1 MIRRAYSILKKNA
14 PLNITTTAWGKMKD
28 VLDKDNTRHAFKFSA
43 QGGGCNGYNY
53 IIEPKSLNDKLSE
66 KVEINSK
73 ITMEVCSKSLLHIL
87 GTNIDWEKTI
97 MGETFTFSNPNAA
110 GTCGCGTSFS
120 V

>member
-1 MIRRAYSILKKNA
+1 MNSVVNISKRASKQLINIAKTQKTNVLSFSIK
-14 PLNITTTAWGKMKD
+14 
-28 VLDKDNTRHAFKFSA
+28 
-43 QGGGCNGYNY
+43 GGGCNGYNY

-97 MGETFTFSNPNAA
+97 MGETFTFSNPNAE